1 MKLWTEM
8 SKYVTSSLTLKFSK
22 LLTIYFFCSQMRCTS
37 MFRPGPLLTE
47 VYTNDRNFV
56 CNMLYYFI
64 LLTLPT
70 YVMEIKTF
78 NDDKIESTLNHQFV

>member
-1 MKLWTEM
+1 
-8 SKYVTSSLTLKFSK
+8 
-22 LLTIYFFCSQMRCTS
+22 MRCTS
-37 MFRPGPLLTE
+37 MFRPEPLLTE

-56 CNMLYYFI
+56 CNMLYYVI

-78 NDDKIESTLNHQFV
+78 NDDKIESTLNHQFA

>member
-1 MKLWTEM
+1 
-8 SKYVTSSLTLKFSK
+8 
-22 LLTIYFFCSQMRCTS
+22 MRCTS

-47 VYTNDRNFV
+47 VYTNDRDFV

-64 LLTLPT
+64 LLTLHT

-78 NDDKIESTLNHQFV
+78 NDDKIESTLNLQFV